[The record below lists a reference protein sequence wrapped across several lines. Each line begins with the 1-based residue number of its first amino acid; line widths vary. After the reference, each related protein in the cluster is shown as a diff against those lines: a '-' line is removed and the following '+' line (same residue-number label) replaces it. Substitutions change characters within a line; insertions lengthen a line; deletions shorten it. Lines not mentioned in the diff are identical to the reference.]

1 MKSDLDRLMAE
12 RDLDALF
19 VSGGVRDNPAM
30 HYLANGAKVGEY
42 TLLIK
47 KRAAEP
53 VLIAIGMERDEAA
66 KSGLQVIERSR
77 YDLPRL
83 LKEESGNQLAAH
95 ARMLTAIFGELNVS
109 GKVGLYGREEQGFT
123 LALANE
129 LRARLPEITF
139 IGEPTPNVL
148 QLAQLT
154 KDTDELMRIRALAA
168 TALGVVADTRQ
179 LLAAHA
185 VEKGRLVTE
194 NGAPL
199 TVGDVQRQ
207 IHRWSVERN
216 LENPEGMIFASGRDA
231 GVPHSRGQEDAPLS
245 LGETIVFDYFPR
257 EAGGGYFYDFTRTW
271 CLGHAP
277 PVIEQAHEQV
287 LAAFDLALSELRV
300 GQSCRGLQRVVNDYF
315 EGQGRRT
322 TRTHPGTTEGYVH
335 SLGHGVGLSVHEHP
349 RLAETAAPEERVQ
362 AGMALTIEPGLYYPE
377 DGFGIRVEDY
387 VWLHPA
393 SGLPET
399 IGVFDKELVIPLC
412 ASREESPS

>member
-139 IGEPTPNVL
+139 IGEPTPNV
-148 QLAQLT
+148 
-154 KDTDELMRIRALAA
+154 
-168 TALGVVADTRQ
+168 
-179 LLAAHA
+179 
-185 VEKGRLVTE
+185 
-194 NGAPL
+194 
-199 TVGDVQRQ
+199 
-207 IHRWSVERN
+207 
-216 LENPEGMIFASGRDA
+216 
-231 GVPHSRGQEDAPLS
+231 
-245 LGETIVFDYFPR
+245 
-257 EAGGGYFYDFTRTW
+257 
-271 CLGHAP
+271 
-277 PVIEQAHEQV
+277 
-287 LAAFDLALSELRV
+287 
-300 GQSCRGLQRVVNDYF
+300 
-315 EGQGRRT
+315 
-322 TRTHPGTTEGYVH
+322 
-335 SLGHGVGLSVHEHP
+335 
-349 RLAETAAPEERVQ
+349 
-362 AGMALTIEPGLYYPE
+362 
-377 DGFGIRVEDY
+377 
-387 VWLHPA
+387 
-393 SGLPET
+393 
-399 IGVFDKELVIPLC
+399 
-412 ASREESPS
+412 